1 MADFT
6 GHLQIR
12 DRDLD
17 DLVAALRRHDHAESV
32 RLLERWAT
40 SERDVDEEVDD
51 DIWDDDLLPLQHL
64 DHDLSA
70 WVHREACDHVA
81 GGRFEHALCLVETY
95 RRPLTAADMAVR
107 IQLPMRQSDEVH
119 R

>member
-1 MADFT
+1 MTDFDRY
-6 GHLQIR
+6 LQID

-17 DLVAALRRHDHAESV
+17 DLLAALRRHDRADTE

-40 SERDVDEEVDD
+40 SERPIDEEVDD
-51 DIWDDDLLPLQHL
+51 DVWDDDMLPLLHL

-70 WVHREACDHVA
+70 WVHREAVDHVA
-81 GGRFEHALCLVETY
+81 AGRFEHALCLVEAY
-95 RRPLTAADMAVR
+95 RRPATAADMAAR
-107 IQLPMRQSDEVH
+107 IQLPMRTPDEVH